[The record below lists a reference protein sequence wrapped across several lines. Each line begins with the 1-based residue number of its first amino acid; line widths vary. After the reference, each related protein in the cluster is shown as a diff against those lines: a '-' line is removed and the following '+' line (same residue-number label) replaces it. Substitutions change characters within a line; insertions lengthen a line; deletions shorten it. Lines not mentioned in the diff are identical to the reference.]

1 MYCVFDIVCQTM
13 AAIGATSQSSVILSA
28 SQPGSTEILRCTSL
42 EFDRNRNLYTWDGT
56 VDELQEFCVDNLELL
71 EPKLSSSERCISLK
85 TKGVTFTL
93 YPSTKTLQVQGTDQ
107 KEVKRKMQVF
117 LPTDQGNQSENSELS
132 TDVEDVIS
140 KIQGDNDESTIGSM
154 KGVVREVLD
163 QDVPASPGVQHLSCK
178 GCNALKLE
186 LQNVTLEVEELKR
199 QMVYSNEPT
208 TANGQPSASS
218 KPQHADII
226 RLQESNNS
234 LIDTVQIL
242 ANLLSRQSCHSGKDH
257 SSIKESQ
264 ESRAF
269 PPPPPGLQVTSV
281 F

>member
-28 SQPGSTEILRCTSL
+28 SQPGSTEIFRCTSL
-42 EFDRNRNLYTWDGT
+42 GFDRNRNLYTRDGT
-56 VDELQEFCVDNLELL
+56 VDELQEFCVGNLELL

-93 YPSTKTLQVQGTDQ
+93 YPSTKTLQVQGMDQ

-140 KIQGDNDESTIGSM
+140 SIQGDNDESTIGSM
-154 KGVVREVLD
+154 KGVVWEVLD

-186 LQNVTLEVEELKR
+186 LQNVKLEVEELKR
-199 QMVYSNEPT
+199 QMVFQMNPLLRLGSQ
-208 TANGQPSASS
+208 AHRASLNMRKLFGFKRATIVS
-218 KPQHADII
+218 
-226 RLQESNNS
+226 
-234 LIDTVQIL
+234 QIL
-242 ANLLSRQSCHSGKDH
+242 CKYLQICFLDSRVIQEKIIQVLRSLKKDELSPPSPP
-257 SSIKESQ
+257 
-264 ESRAF
+264 SRDCK
-269 PPPPPGLQVTSV
+269 
-281 F
+281 

>member
-1 MYCVFDIVCQTM
+1 MAM

-42 EFDRNRNLYTWDGT
+42 RFDRNRNLYTWDGT

-93 YPSTKTLQVQGTDQ
+93 YPSTKTLQVQGMDQ

-140 KIQGDNDESTIGSM
+140 RVTGHLAT
-154 KGVVREVLD
+154 REFRHLLTRH
-163 QDVPASPGVQHLSCK
+163 QETTSPPTNSKSPRHQ
-178 GCNALKLE
+178 
-186 LQNVTLEVEELKR
+186 TLE
-199 QMVYSNEPT
+199 
-208 TANGQPSASS
+208 
-218 KPQHADII
+218 
-226 RLQESNNS
+226 
-234 LIDTVQIL
+234 
-242 ANLLSRQSCHSGKDH
+242 
-257 SSIKESQ
+257 
-264 ESRAF
+264 
-269 PPPPPGLQVTSV
+269 
-281 F
+281 